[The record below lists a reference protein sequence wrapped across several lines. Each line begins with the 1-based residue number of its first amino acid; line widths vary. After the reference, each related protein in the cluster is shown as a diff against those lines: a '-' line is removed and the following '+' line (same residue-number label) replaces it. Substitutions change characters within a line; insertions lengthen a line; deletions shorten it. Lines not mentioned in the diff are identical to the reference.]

1 MRRAKARKELSWVV
15 VPSRVMGD
23 VLVSKSRGP
32 EGSSLHEQ
40 DLRELLPWGGGAV
53 GWK

>member
-32 EGSSLHEQ
+32 EGSSLQANEQ
-40 DLRELLPWGGGAV
+40 DLRELLPWRGEL
-53 GWK
+53 

>member
-15 VPSRVMGD
+15 RVMGD

-32 EGSSLHEQ
+32 EGSSLQ
-40 DLRELLPWGGGAV
+40 ARTGFAELLPSGGSSRLEVA
-53 GWK
+53 